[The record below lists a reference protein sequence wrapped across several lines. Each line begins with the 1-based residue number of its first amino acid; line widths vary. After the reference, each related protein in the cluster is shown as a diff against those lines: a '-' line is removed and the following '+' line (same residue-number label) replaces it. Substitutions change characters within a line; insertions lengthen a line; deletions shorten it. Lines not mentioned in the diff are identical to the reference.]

1 MLLQEQNQCR
11 VTHKSVS
18 HAAQCDPVLLSQQG
32 FFWPSGLCFRLPTIY
47 CHPLLTWPHVTSH
60 AHWASLNCSQVKDHC
75 AMEGA
80 LHDRQT
86 SDPPQSDK
94 KARQTNIC
102 AWAHTHSQRILEPA
116 EPPGQTGWWHRF
128 WVITASDTDS
138 SKGKQT
144 NTPRGALHR
153 QPRHLCFLSSAFRS
167 H

>member
-18 HAAQCDPVLLSQQG
+18 HATQCDSVLLSQQG
-32 FFWPSGLCFRLPTIY
+32 FCWPSGLCFRLSTIY

-60 AHWASLNCSQVKDHC
+60 AHWGSLNCSQVKDHC

-94 KARQTNIC
+94 KSQADKHMCMSTHTLTENLGACGATWPDRLMAQILSDHCLRYWQLQGETNQHPQGCTAQT
-102 AWAHTHSQRILEPA
+102 AQ
-116 EPPGQTGWWHRF
+116 
-128 WVITASDTDS
+128 
-138 SKGKQT
+138 
-144 NTPRGALHR
+144 ALMLSL
-153 QPRHLCFLSSAFRS
+153 LCF
-167 H
+167 